1 MKVVENPNE
10 KVKKFIESLGAEC
23 REDKYANEVYD
34 LSGYYYGCD
43 FRNKWFFL
51 IIDNSGDIYIKTPF
65 HFSKADQVL
74 QKLSEVFNINLD
86 KLSFSELGFLG
97 VFKIEPLP
105 EEVISITI
113 NTDEVNLSTT
123 KNNRILIDVRNKIS
137 LLYDKGTKQ
146 FIISEVKDWET
157 YRKIRSVLDQNVR
170 EVLDKLSLSKPEF
183 IIETNYIEPIG
194 LEGKI
199 KENIL
204 KLLNKLMPII
214 GKINKIVVRVNEIEN
229 EITLDN
235 IVLKLKDEHWEDIP
249 VNEFGKLLALNVPVV
264 VKLHKDFWFI
274 EVHYDYLP
282 EIASVLNIELA
293 YTIHDIN
300 PKKESLLFYKPR
312 DYYIF
317 SDDCGGDYYHIV
329 PSKNLQKY
337 LQLLEV
343 NIIQTSADSF
353 EIDNGYKYIV
363 IKGYEDEIHIGVY
376 EENKLLTSLRTY
388 LWYFNARDFDEL
400 KNLNKEKI
408 ISVINRQINE
418 RYFYPMP
425 FNQVKQYV
433 EKFLDTTIKVIDEM
447 IGYVRDKVPNFTSPI
462 KDIAEI
468 NCIFDKDCEVALELD
483 EQDMLSSYY
492 SLISTNEGHMPVP
505 IFLEYA
511 GLCGRY
517 SDDEDDISVVK
528 NMLYFI
534 RGYDKAILEYE
545 RDYSSIDDV
554 VRDTTSSLFQKAI
567 VLYNKL
573 LQNKNNLQY
582 SEDDEDYEEECP
594 EHTLPDGFGYCR
606 KFDYE
611 PLMRRSEDEL
621 ANDIIESLKK
631 IKEKMTNIREK
642 MLKSD
647 SLHVI
652 ESS

>member
-1 MKVVENPNE
+1 MENPNE
-10 KVKKFIESLGAEC
+10 EVKKFIESLGAEC

-65 HFSKADQVL
+65 HFSKADRVL

-105 EEVISITI
+105 EEVISITT

-229 EITLDN
+229 EITLNN

-249 VNEFGKLLALNVPVV
+249 INEFGKLLALNVPVV

-300 PKKESLLFYKPR
+300 PKKESLLFYEPR

-317 SDDCGGDYYHIV
+317 ASDGDYYHIV
-329 PSKNLQKY
+329 SSRDVRKY
-337 LQLLEV
+337 LQLLGV
-343 NIIQTSADSF
+343 NTTQTRADGFEINDDYKYVIIQGQS
-353 EIDNGYKYIV
+353 G
-363 IKGYEDEIHIGVY
+363 EIHVGVY
-376 EENKLLTSLRTY
+376 RENKLLTSLKTY
-388 LWYFNARDFDEL
+388 LWYFGVKDFSEL
-400 KNLNKEKI
+400 KNLNKEKVVDI
-408 ISVINRQINE
+408 INRQINE

-425 FNQVKQYV
+425 FDQVKQYV
-433 EKFLDTTIKVIDEM
+433 EKFLVTTIKIIDET
-447 IGYVRDKVPNFTSPI
+447 IGYVRDKVPDFTSPI

-468 NCIFDKDCEVALELD
+468 NCIFDKYCEVALELD
-483 EQDMLSSYY
+483 EQGRLSSYY
-492 SLISTNEGHMPVP
+492 SLISTNEGHIPVP

-511 GLCGRY
+511 GVYGRY
-517 SDDEDDISVVK
+517 SDDEYDISVVK

-534 RGYDKAILEYE
+534 RGYDKIISEYE
-545 RDYSSIDDV
+545 RDYSSIGDE
-554 VRDTTSSLFQKAI
+554 VRGAPSELFQKAI

-573 LQNKNNLQY
+573 LQNKNNLPHP
-582 SEDDEDYEEECP
+582 EDDEEYDDEEEYECP
-594 EHTLPDGFGYCR
+594 QHTLPDGIGYCR
-606 KFDYE
+606 SFNYE
-611 PLMRRSEDEL
+611 ELMQKTDDEL
-621 ANDIIESLKK
+621 ANNIIESLTE
-631 IKEKMTNIREK
+631 IRVKMTIIREK
-642 MLKSD
+642 TLRSD
-647 SLHVI
+647 SLSVTGTW
-652 ESS
+652 